1 MSTNGEGPF
10 LLLIDYGCEG
20 WSIHRYPSEE
30 ALVEAIQQG
39 HSRGQPFLV
48 AQELRLVPLPESQV
62 EEMT

>member
-10 LLLIDYGCEG
+10 LLLINYMSEG
-20 WSIHRYPSEE
+20 WSIRRYPSEE
-30 ALVEAIQQG
+30 ALVAGLQGGESHGEA
-39 HSRGQPFLV
+39 FLV